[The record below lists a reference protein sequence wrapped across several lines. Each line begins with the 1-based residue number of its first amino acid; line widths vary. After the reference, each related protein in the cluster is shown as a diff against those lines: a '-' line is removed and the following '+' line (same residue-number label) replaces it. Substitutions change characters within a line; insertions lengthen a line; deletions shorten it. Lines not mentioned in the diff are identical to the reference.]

1 VTTPIYELGDLV
13 TIRKGKKAVE
23 VSEGPSEGF
32 LRYIQIEDLRNNDS
46 MKYARNPKG
55 PICDENDVL
64 IAWDGAKAG
73 TIGFGLSGL
82 VGSTIAIL
90 RPNESVYAPYLGM
103 ILQSKYQMIRD
114 ACTGATIPHVSK
126 PFLLR
131 MNIPLPSIPE
141 QKRIA
146 ATLDKTNEIEQNA
159 KNIEKMQAELIQSV
173 FLEMFLPIIE
183 NPESMEVVPLSELLL
198 FLTSGSRGWA
208 KYYSDKGSIFIRI
221 QNVRNGKLIL
231 DDVAY
236 VNAPDSSESRRTRVQ
251 SGDVL
256 LSITADLGRTAVVPP
271 NLGDAHINQHL
282 AILRPNR
289 KRINPTFL
297 AMYLESQGGSRQLFK
312 SNKGGTK
319 AGLNFADIRSIRIP
333 LPSIEEQ
340 EKFEAFVCNA
350 RLIYDSVEKEVEAA
364 KMLNQSSIQLLVTQ

>member
-1 VTTPIYELGDLV
+1 
-13 TIRKGKKAVE
+13 
-23 VSEGPSEGF
+23 
-32 LRYIQIEDLRNNDS
+32 
-46 MKYARNPKG
+46 
-55 PICDENDVL
+55 
-64 IAWDGAKAG
+64 
-73 TIGFGLSGL
+73 LSGL

-271 NLGDAHINQHL
+271 NLGDAHINQ
-282 AILRPNR
+282 
-289 KRINPTFL
+289 
-297 AMYLESQGGSRQLFK
+297 
-312 SNKGGTK
+312 
-319 AGLNFADIRSIRIP
+319 
-333 LPSIEEQ
+333 
-340 EKFEAFVCNA
+340 
-350 RLIYDSVEKEVEAA
+350 
-364 KMLNQSSIQLLVTQ
+364 

>member
-1 VTTPIYELGDLV
+1 MTTPIYELGDLV